1 MILSSQ
7 QDAAF
12 AFASLAVVFSSYIT
26 LVVLF
31 VPKVLVGKGIAGC
44 GCFFWGGEEQSSYIL
59 PWRVK
64 VLLLQT
70 WRVLPQEGH
79 GIGDDSRQGTW
90 DNRVGVLP

>member
-31 VPKVLVGKGIAGC
+31 VPKVLVGKRIVGC
-44 GCFFWGGEEQSSYIL
+44 GCFFWGGEEHSSYIL
-59 PWRVK
+59 PCRVK
-64 VLLLQT
+64 ALLLQT
-70 WRVLPQEGH
+70 WRVLPQ
-79 GIGDDSRQGTW
+79 
-90 DNRVGVLP
+90 